1 MLLSTARLENS
12 KVQAT
17 DGDVGKVET
26 FLFDEEQW
34 VLRYIVA
41 RYGLPLFGKHVLLSP
56 VSVRS
61 TADDGT
67 KLSVGLTKEQIKN
80 APSADLARPISRRKE
95 EQFHR
100 YYQIPVYWGG
110 AGLWGSAM
118 TPMEAGTVTYEPSPE
133 AEPEP
138 ISAADEEYH
147 LRSTE
152 ELEGYRVQSR
162 DEHVGTVAGFIIE
175 DTTWAVR
182 YLRVDAKEEIG
193 GGNLFVSPHWV
204 DEITWI
210 ERKLTLD
217 MESKRLSEVP
227 TVGVEGALSREEE
240 DQLHEFFGK
249 PRYWK

>member
-1 MLLSTARLENS
+1 MS
-12 KVQAT
+12 
-17 DGDVGKVET
+17 DG
-26 FLFDEEQW
+26 EEF
-34 VLRYIVA
+34 R
-41 RYGLPLFGKHVLLSP
+41 
-56 VSVRS
+56 
-61 TADDGT
+61 
-67 KLSVGLTKEQIKN
+67 VGLTKEQVKN
-80 APSADLARPISRRKE
+80 APTADLARPISRRKE

-147 LRSTE
+147 LRSTR
-152 ELEGYRVQSR
+152 ELEGYRVHAGE
-162 DEHVGTVAGFIIE
+162 DIVGTVGGFIIE

-193 GGNLFVSPHWV
+193 GGNLFISPHWV
-204 DEITWI
+204 DEISWI
-210 ERKLTLD
+210 ERTLKLD
-217 MESKRLSEVP
+217 MDRARLSEVP
-227 TVGVEGALSREEE
+227 TVGVEGSLSREEE
-240 DQLHEFFGK
+240 EQLHTFFGK